1 MKVTA
6 TLTENTISEQ
16 IKRLISNLEVK
27 LMKSIFVIVLLLVIL
42 ISPASAEE
50 ETCDMLFVQ
59 DAKAMT
65 FDGSRLTLKET
76 NPNIIFFCDRPVRTA
91 GHMTRDA
98 FMKLVTEGENS
109 FADNPPN
116 AAVSIIDAK
125 GEVTEVV
132 VTLSKR
138 PLVNGNDMVFPI
150 KVLEGELPN
159 AGETVIMF
167 MDPIGRPMSP
177 TSAAG
182 VHRRHRRRAVRH
194 VVH

>member
-1 MKVTA
+1 MKSMFVTVLILA
-6 TLTENTISEQ
+6 TLIS
-16 IKRLISNLEVK
+16 
-27 LMKSIFVIVLLLVIL
+27 
-42 ISPASAEE
+42 SAVAQEE
-50 ETCDMLFVQ
+50 ACDMLFVQ

-65 FDGSRLTLKET
+65 FEGSRLTLKEA

-91 GHMTRDA
+91 GHMDRNA

-138 PLVNGNDMVFPI
+138 PLVSGNDMVFPI

-167 MDPIGRPMSP
+167 IDPIGRPMSP
-177 TSAAG
+177 TSRAG
-182 VHRRHRRRAVRH
+182 VHRRHRRRAVSH
-194 VVH
+194 LN

>member
-1 MKVTA
+1 MN
-6 TLTENTISEQ
+6 EIR
-16 IKRLISNLEVK
+16 RLVSNLEVK
-27 LMKSIFVIVLLLVIL
+27 LMKSSFVIVLLLATLV
-42 ISPASAEE
+42 SPASAEE
-50 ETCDMLFVQ
+50 DTCDMLFVQ

-65 FDGSRLTLKET
+65 FNGSRLTLKEA

-91 GHMTRDA
+91 GHMNRDA
-98 FMKLVTEGENS
+98 FMKLVSEGENS

-138 PLVNGNDMVFPI
+138 PLVSGNDMVFPI
-150 KVLEGELPN
+150 KAVDGELPS

-167 MDPIGRPMSP
+167 IDPIGRPMSP
-177 TSAAG
+177 ASAAG

-194 VVH
+194 IVR

>member
-1 MKVTA
+1 MLLLA
-6 TLTENTISEQ
+6 TLA
-16 IKRLISNLEVK
+16 L
-27 LMKSIFVIVLLLVIL
+27 
-42 ISPASAEE
+42 PAHADEE
-50 ETCDMLFVQ
+50 ACDMLFVQ
-59 DAKAMT
+59 DAKAMV
-65 FDGSRLTLKET
+65 FDGSLLTLKEA

-91 GHMTRDA
+91 GHMNRDV

-116 AAVSIIDAK
+116 AAVSIVSAT

-138 PLVNGNDMVFPI
+138 PRVRGNDMVFPI
-150 KVLEGELPN
+150 KVIDGKLPT

-167 MDPIGRPMSP
+167 IDPIGRPMSP

-182 VHRRHRRRAVRH
+182 VHRRHRRRAVARH
-194 VVH
+194 N

>member
-1 MKVTA
+1 
-6 TLTENTISEQ
+6 
-16 IKRLISNLEVK
+16 
-27 LMKSIFVIVLLLVIL
+27 MKSFLAIVIL
-42 ISPASAEE
+42 ILTLALPAHAEDDA
-50 ETCDMLFVQ
+50 CDMLFVQ
-59 DAKAMT
+59 DAKTMS
-65 FDGSRLTLKET
+65 FDGSRLTLREA

-91 GHMTRDA
+91 GHMDRDA

-125 GEVTEVV
+125 GEVNEVV
-132 VTLSKR
+132 VILSKR
-138 PLVNGNDMVFPI
+138 PLVKGNDMIFPI

-167 MDPIGRPMSP
+167 IDPIGRPMSP
-177 TSAAG
+177 TSVAG

-194 VVH
+194 LN

>member
-1 MKVTA
+1 MKA
-6 TLTENTISEQ
+6 FLAI
-16 IKRLISNLEVK
+16 
-27 LMKSIFVIVLLLVIL
+27 VIL
-42 ISPASAEE
+42 ILTLALPAHAEDDA
-50 ETCDMLFVQ
+50 CDMLFVQ
-59 DAKAMT
+59 EAKAMT
-65 FDGSRLTLKET
+65 FDGSRLTLREA

-91 GHMTRDA
+91 GHMDRDA

-125 GEVTEVV
+125 GEVNEVV
-132 VTLSKR
+132 VILSKR
-138 PLVNGNDMVFPI
+138 PLVKGNDMIFPI

-167 MDPIGRPMSP
+167 IDPIGRPMSP
-177 TSAAG
+177 TSVAG

-194 VVH
+194 LN

>member
-1 MKVTA
+1 MRSLLVTMLLLA
-6 TLTENTISEQ
+6 TLA
-16 IKRLISNLEVK
+16 L
-27 LMKSIFVIVLLLVIL
+27 
-42 ISPASAEE
+42 PAHADEE
-50 ETCDMLFVQ
+50 ACDMLFVQ
-59 DAKAMT
+59 DAKAMV
-65 FDGSRLTLKET
+65 FDGSLLTLKEA

-91 GHMTRDA
+91 GHMNRDV

-116 AAVSIIDAK
+116 AAVSIVSAT

-138 PLVNGNDMVFPI
+138 PRVRGNDMVFPI
-150 KVLEGELPN
+150 KVIDGKLPT

-167 MDPIGRPMSP
+167 IDPIGRPMSP

-182 VHRRHRRRAVRH
+182 VHRRHRRRAVARH
-194 VVH
+194 N

>member
-1 MKVTA
+1 
-6 TLTENTISEQ
+6 
-16 IKRLISNLEVK
+16 
-27 LMKSIFVIVLLLVIL
+27 MKSILVIVLLLATVG
-42 ISPASAEE
+42 SYAHAEDE
-50 ETCDMLFVQ
+50 ACDMLFVQ
-59 DAKAMT
+59 DAKAMV
-65 FDGSRLTLKET
+65 FDGSLLTLKEA

-98 FMKLVTEGENS
+98 FMKLVSEGENS

-125 GEVTEVV
+125 GEVIEVV
-132 VTLSKR
+132 VTLSKK
-138 PLVNGNDMVFPI
+138 PLVHGNDMIFPI
-150 KVLEGELPN
+150 NGVDGELPN

-167 MDPIGRPMSP
+167 IDPIGRPMPP

-194 VVH
+194 VVR

>member
-1 MKVTA
+1 
-6 TLTENTISEQ
+6 
-16 IKRLISNLEVK
+16 
-27 LMKSIFVIVLLLVIL
+27 MKSIFVLVLLVAILV
-42 ISPASAEE
+42 SPALAEE

-59 DAKAMT
+59 DAKTMS
-65 FDGSRLTLKET
+65 FDGSRLTLKDA

-91 GHMTRDA
+91 GHMDPNT

-138 PLVNGNDMVFPI
+138 PLVSGNDMVFPI
-150 KVLEGELPN
+150 KVIDGELPN

-167 MDPIGRPMSP
+167 IDPIGRPMSP
-177 TSAAG
+177 TSVAG

-194 VVH
+194 LN

>member
-1 MKVTA
+1 
-6 TLTENTISEQ
+6 
-16 IKRLISNLEVK
+16 
-27 LMKSIFVIVLLLVIL
+27 MKSIFVIVLLLATVGSYAL
-42 ISPASAEE
+42 AEDE
-50 ETCDMLFVQ
+50 ACDMLFVQ

-65 FDGSRLTLKET
+65 FDGSRLTLKEA

-91 GHMTRDA
+91 GHMDRNA

-138 PLVNGNDMVFPI
+138 PLVSGNDMVFPI
-150 KVLEGELPN
+150 KVIDGELPN

-167 MDPIGRPMSP
+167 IDPIGRPMSP
-177 TSAAG
+177 TSVAG

-194 VVH
+194 LN